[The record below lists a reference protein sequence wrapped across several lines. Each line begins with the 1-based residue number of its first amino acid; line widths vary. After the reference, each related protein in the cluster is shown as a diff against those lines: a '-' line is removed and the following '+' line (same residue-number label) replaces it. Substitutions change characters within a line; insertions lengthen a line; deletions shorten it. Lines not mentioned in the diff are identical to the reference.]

1 MVKISTDFFNN
12 IFESINLYGLNFPLR
27 YKKEKTYL
35 TIIGLVLSLIT
46 IFFVIG
52 ISIIYGRNLI
62 FKTGYSLVTNYIP
75 LNEKTTIDFSKRPF
89 MLGFASN
96 GKITN
101 FDFSYINITFD
112 SNIHNAYLDKNGIY
126 QLERISRSIE
136 LEYCDISKHYIGQN
150 DFMKNF
156 DYNKYLCTKPN
167 QILGFGGRFGDNIH
181 GYDLL
186 EVHLNKCT
194 NSTENNNSC
203 KSEENIDKFLDNSYL
218 ELVYLS
224 ESVDHSNISNPL
236 IQSLRNELYI
246 VAKEHVKRYYQYFQ
260 IASYLSDN
268 GLIWN
273 KVNRFDL
280 AETKNSH
287 TDFVKEEEQDF
298 YSSSTLLEI
307 SLTSTDQKTIY
318 ERKYPK
324 LQEVLGSIGGF
335 TDIIFIFFQF
345 ISNYFSNKTMI
356 VDVTNNIIIHD
367 NKKIT
372 FAQKPNFFNLY
383 NSFNVSKRSLF
394 NSSRFKLIHDRG
406 KSYTMTGMISGSIN
420 SNNNNLN
427 NNNINKNINN
437 NIEFHN
443 DDNIDNIENSN
454 NENIINFNN
463 NYIKKFTKTS
473 FRKINSEKSSKS
485 DVKNRKSKQFK
496 ILLCHYFFPISLLG
510 KWKRYNSLN
519 FYVNL
524 FHKYT
529 SIEVIIPLIERLSKV
544 NLSQKMNNNKTN
556 YFRLNST
563 IVNVPS
569 IKNNE

>member
-1 MVKISTDFFNN
+1 MVKLSTEFFYN
-12 IFESINLYGLNFPLR
+12 IFESINLYGLSFPLR

-46 IFFVIG
+46 IIFVIG
-52 ISIIYGRNLI
+52 ISIIYGRDLI
-62 FKTGYSLVTNYIP
+62 FRTGYSLVTNYIP
-75 LNEKTTIDFSKRPF
+75 LNEKKTIDFSKRPF

-101 FDFSYINITFD
+101 FDFTYINITFD
-112 SNIHNAYLDKNGIY
+112 RNVHNAYLDKNGIY
-126 QLERISRSIE
+126 QLERISTSIE
-136 LEYCDISKHYIGQN
+136 LEYCNISKHYIGEN
-150 DFMKNF
+150 DFMKKF
-156 DYNKYLCTKPN
+156 DYNKYLCTKSN
-167 QILGFGGRFGDNIH
+167 QNLGFGGRFGDNIH

-194 NSTENNNSC
+194 NTTENNNSC
-203 KSEENIDKFLDNSYL
+203 KSEEIINKFLDNSYL

-224 ESVDHSNISNPL
+224 ESVDHSNISYPL

-260 IASYLSDN
+260 IASYSSDN

-273 KVNRFDL
+273 KVNKFEL
-280 AETKNSH
+280 AETKNTH
-287 TDFVKEEEQDF
+287 TDFVKDEEQDF

-356 VDVTNNIIIHD
+356 VDVTNNIIIND
-367 NKKIT
+367 NKTIK
-372 FAQKPNFFNLY
+372 FAKKPNFFNLY
-383 NSFNVSKRSLF
+383 NSFNLSKRSLF
-394 NSSRFKLIHDRG
+394 SSSRFKLINDRG
-406 KSYTMTGMISGSIN
+406 KSYTMTGICSGSIN
-420 SNNNNLN
+420 NN
-427 NNNINKNINN
+427 NNNINNNINN
-437 NIEFHN
+437 HIDFHN
-443 DDNIDNIENSN
+443 DDNIDNSN
-454 NENIINFNN
+454 NDNIINFNN
-463 NYIKKFTKTS
+463 NYVKKFTNFKKTNS
-473 FRKINSEKSSKS
+473 DKNSINKL
-485 DVKNRKSKQFK
+485 KNKKKKENKKFT
-496 ILLCHYFFPISLLG
+496 ILLCHYFFPLSFLG
-510 KWKRYNSLN
+510 KWKQYDSLN
-519 FYVNL
+519 FYINL

-529 SIEVIIPLIERLSKV
+529 SIEVIIPLIERLTKV
-544 NLSQKMNNNKTN
+544 NLNQKMGNKAN

-563 IVNVPS
+563 IVNIPS
-569 IKNNE
+569 LKNIE

>member
-1 MVKISTDFFNN
+1 MVKLSTEFFYN
-12 IFESINLYGLNFPLR
+12 IFESINLYGLSFPLR

-46 IFFVIG
+46 IIFVIG
-52 ISIIYGRNLI
+52 ISIIYGRDLI
-62 FKTGYSLVTNYIP
+62 FRTGYSLVTNYIP
-75 LNEKTTIDFSKRPF
+75 LNEKKTIDFSKRPF

-101 FDFSYINITFD
+101 FDFTYINITFD
-112 SNIHNAYLDKNGIY
+112 RNVHNAYLDKNGIY
-126 QLERISRSIE
+126 QLERISTSIE
-136 LEYCDISKHYIGQN
+136 LEYCNISKHYIGEN
-150 DFMKNF
+150 DFMKKF
-156 DYNKYLCTKPN
+156 DYNKYLCTKSN
-167 QILGFGGRFGDNIH
+167 QNLGFGGRFGDNIH

-194 NSTENNNSC
+194 NTTENNNSC
-203 KSEENIDKFLDNSYL
+203 KSEEIIDKFLDNSYL

-224 ESVDHSNISNPL
+224 ESVDHSNISYPL

-260 IASYLSDN
+260 IASYSSDN

-273 KVNRFDL
+273 KVNKFEL
-280 AETKNSH
+280 AETKNTH
-287 TDFVKEEEQDF
+287 TDFVKDEEQDF

-356 VDVTNNIIIHD
+356 VDVTNNIIIND
-367 NKKIT
+367 NKTIK
-372 FAQKPNFFNLY
+372 FAKKPNFFNLY
-383 NSFNVSKRSLF
+383 NSFNLSKRSLF
-394 NSSRFKLIHDRG
+394 SSSRFKLINERG
-406 KSYTMTGMISGSIN
+406 KSYTMNGMCSGSIN
-420 SNNNNLN
+420 NN
-427 NNNINKNINN
+427 NNNINNNINH
-437 NIEFHN
+437 NINDNIDFHN
-443 DDNIDNIENSN
+443 DDNIDNSN
-454 NENIINFNN
+454 NDNIINFNN
-463 NYIKKFTKTS
+463 NYVKKFTNFKKTNS
-473 FRKINSEKSSKS
+473 DKNSINKL
-485 DVKNRKSKQFK
+485 KNKKKKENKKFT
-496 ILLCHYFFPISLLG
+496 ILLCHYFFPLSFLG
-510 KWKRYNSLN
+510 KWKQYDSLN

-529 SIEVIIPLIERLSKV
+529 SIEVIIPLIERLTKV
-544 NLSQKMNNNKTN
+544 NLNQKMGNKAN

-563 IVNVPS
+563 IVNIPS
-569 IKNNE
+569 LKNIE

>member
-1 MVKISTDFFNN
+1 MVKLSTEFFYN
-12 IFESINLYGLNFPLR
+12 IFESINLYGLSFPLR

-46 IFFVIG
+46 IIFVIG
-52 ISIIYGRNLI
+52 ISIIYGRDLI
-62 FKTGYSLVTNYIP
+62 FRTGYSLVTNYIP
-75 LNEKTTIDFSKRPF
+75 LNEKKTIDFSKRPF

-101 FDFSYINITFD
+101 FDFTYINITFD
-112 SNIHNAYLDKNGIY
+112 RNVHNAYLDKNGIY
-126 QLERISRSIE
+126 QLERISTSIE
-136 LEYCDISKHYIGQN
+136 LEYCNISKHYIGEN
-150 DFMKNF
+150 DFMKKF
-156 DYNKYLCTKPN
+156 DYNKYLCTKSN
-167 QILGFGGRFGDNIH
+167 QNLGFGGRFGDNIH

-194 NSTENNNSC
+194 NTTENNNSC
-203 KSEENIDKFLDNSYL
+203 KSEEIINKFLDNSYL

-224 ESVDHSNISNPL
+224 ESVDHSNISYPL

-260 IASYLSDN
+260 IASYSSDN

-273 KVNRFDL
+273 KVNKFEL
-280 AETKNSH
+280 AETKNTH
-287 TDFVKEEEQDF
+287 TDFVKDEEQDF

-356 VDVTNNIIIHD
+356 VDVTNNIIIND
-367 NKKIT
+367 NKTIK
-372 FAQKPNFFNLY
+372 FAKKPNFFNLY
-383 NSFNVSKRSLF
+383 NSFNLSKRSLF
-394 NSSRFKLIHDRG
+394 SSSRFKLINDRG
-406 KSYTMTGMISGSIN
+406 KSYTMTGICSGSIN
-420 SNNNNLN
+420 NN
-427 NNNINKNINN
+427 NNNINNNINN
-437 NIEFHN
+437 HIDFHN
-443 DDNIDNIENSN
+443 DDNIDNSN
-454 NENIINFNN
+454 NDNIINFNN
-463 NYIKKFTKTS
+463 NYVKKFTNFKTTNS
-473 FRKINSEKSSKS
+473 DKNSINKL
-485 DVKNRKSKQFK
+485 KNKKKKENKKFT
-496 ILLCHYFFPISLLG
+496 ILLCHYFFPLSFLG
-510 KWKRYNSLN
+510 KWKQYDSLN
-519 FYVNL
+519 FYINL

-529 SIEVIIPLIERLSKV
+529 SIEVIIPLIERLTKV
-544 NLSQKMNNNKTN
+544 NLNQKMGNKAN

-563 IVNVPS
+563 IVNIPS
-569 IKNNE
+569 LKNIE

>member
-1 MVKISTDFFNN
+1 MVKLSTEFFYN
-12 IFESINLYGLNFPLR
+12 IFESINLYGLSFPLR

-46 IFFVIG
+46 IIFVIG
-52 ISIIYGRNLI
+52 ISIIYGRDLI
-62 FKTGYSLVTNYIP
+62 FRTGYSLVTNYIP
-75 LNEKTTIDFSKRPF
+75 LNEKKTIDFSKRPF

-101 FDFSYINITFD
+101 FDFTYINITFD
-112 SNIHNAYLDKNGIY
+112 RNVHNAYLDKNGIY
-126 QLERISRSIE
+126 QLERISTSIE
-136 LEYCDISKHYIGQN
+136 LEYCNISKHYIGEN
-150 DFMKNF
+150 DFMKKF
-156 DYNKYLCTKPN
+156 DYNKYLCTKSN
-167 QILGFGGRFGDNIH
+167 QNLGFGGRFGDNIH

-194 NSTENNNSC
+194 NTTENNNSC
-203 KSEENIDKFLDNSYL
+203 KSEEIINKFLDNSYL

-224 ESVDHSNISNPL
+224 ESVDHSNISYPL
-236 IQSLRNELYI
+236 IHSLRNELYI

-260 IASYLSDN
+260 IASYSSDN

-273 KVNRFDL
+273 KVNKFEL
-280 AETKNSH
+280 VETKNTH
-287 TDFVKEEEQDF
+287 TDFVKDEEQDF

-356 VDVTNNIIIHD
+356 VDVTNNIIIND
-367 NKKIT
+367 NKKIK

-383 NSFNVSKRSLF
+383 NSFNLSKRSLF
-394 NSSRFKLIHDRG
+394 SSSRFKLINERG
-406 KSYTMTGMISGSIN
+406 KSYTMNGMCSGSIN
-420 SNNNNLN
+420 NN
-427 NNNINKNINN
+427 NNNINNNINH
-437 NIEFHN
+437 NINDNIDFHN
-443 DDNIDNIENSN
+443 DDNIDNSN
-454 NENIINFNN
+454 NDNIINFNN
-463 NYIKKFTKTS
+463 NYVKKFTNFK
-473 FRKINSEKSSKS
+473 KINSDRNSIHKLKKEKNEK
-485 DVKNRKSKQFK
+485 KKENKKFT
-496 ILLCHYFFPISLLG
+496 ILLCHYFFPISFLG
-510 KWKRYNSLN
+510 KWKQYDSLN
-519 FYVNL
+519 FYISL

-529 SIEVIIPLIERLSKV
+529 SIEVIIPLIERLTKV
-544 NLSQKMNNNKTN
+544 NLNQKMDNKTN

-563 IVNVPS
+563 IVNIPS
-569 IKNNE
+569 IKNIE